1 MKYHNSLDNSSSKME
16 GMMLVLSISIFVV
29 ILATMTTSPTVT
41 YASHNLTNSSLPT
54 PVNPVKEDPEQ
65 SELSVKASQSSV
77 PILREFSVPS
87 GSRPHDVAPASNV
100 TVWYTAQGSGELGR
114 LNPSTNETHHI
125 PLGQGSAPHGV
136 IVGPDGA
143 PWITDGGLNA
153 IVRVDPET
161 EEVKLFPLPEEA
173 GYANLNTATSDHN
186 GTGSPR

>member
-1 MKYHNSLDNSSSKME
+1 MVWLKKLRSSSF
-16 GMMLVLSISIFVV
+16 GLAIMMLVLPISFHGVL
-29 ILATMTTSPTVT
+29 LAAITTRRIVT
-41 YASHNLTNSSLPT
+41 YASNILLNDSLPT
-54 PVNPVKEDPEQ
+54 IVQEKPEQ
-65 SELSVKASQSSV
+65 SNLSVTVSQSSKPV
-77 PILREFSVPS
+77 LREFPVPS

-114 LNPSTNETHHI
+114 LNPSANETRHI
-125 PLGQGSAPHGV
+125 TLGRGSVPHGV